1 MCVNAG
7 AAARSEA
14 NSTGRCDGLSST
26 LHARSCEAAAARRT
40 RCPVAVTCRA
50 YRPFGTPSPYAPICP
65 TPWALAET
73 VDAMSGKVIQAAFGQ
88 PTRDRKKDRRTQ
100 ERQPPHVAAIS
111 ASIVIGF
118 FPSCR
123 CGMRRGFARGR
134 TPDSQDGRDGRIR
147 TDDPLP
153 PRQMRYQAALRP
165 DVLRVPPLRAG
176 GKYNGGT
183 SPRPPRRRAELSAAA
198 AAGLLPA
205 PSAPGG

>member
-1 MCVNAG
+1 MVWRDDTGGADRQRRCRAPTGCSASCSAEAMRACCSRRSSETSSPCARSRQRAMRVNAG
-7 AAARSEA
+7 K
-14 NSTGRCDGLSST
+14 
-26 LHARSCEAAAARRT
+26 RT
-40 RCPVAVTCRA
+40 R
-50 YRPFGTPSPYAPICP
+50 YR
-65 TPWALAET
+65 ET
-73 VDAMSGKVIQAAFGQ
+73 SVSERRSA
-88 PTRDRKKDRRTQ
+88 DRRTIKSSDAQ
-100 ERQPPHVAAIS
+100 SAKGRNVAAIF
-111 ASIVIGF
+111 ASIVIPF

-123 CGMRRGFARGR
+123 CGVRRGLARGR

-183 SPRPPRRRAELSAAA
+183 SPRPPRRRAELSAAT